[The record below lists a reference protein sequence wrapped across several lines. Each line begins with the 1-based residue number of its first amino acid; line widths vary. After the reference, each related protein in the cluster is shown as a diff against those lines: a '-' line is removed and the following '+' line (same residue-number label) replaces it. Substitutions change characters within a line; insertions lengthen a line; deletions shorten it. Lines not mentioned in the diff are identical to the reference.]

1 MTTTERREMS
11 GAESVITRCPTCRAG
26 IYVRTCQSKAFKGPK
41 FFRWCC
47 TECSWFDKSW
57 HKTKAK
63 AQQIGAKA

>member
-11 GAESVITRCPTCRAG
+11 GTDLVITRCPTCRAE

-47 TECSWFDKSW
+47 RECSWFDKIW

-63 AQQIGAKA
+63 AQQIGARV